1 MPNNIQTF
9 FLPISMIQS
18 LCQKILSSFIDKFER
33 DAGPNTDDNENEIE
47 VEINF
52 KEKISILSNWM
63 I

>member
-1 MPNNIQTF
+1 
-9 FLPISMIQS
+9 MIQS

-52 KEKISILSNWM
+52 KEKISILSN
-63 I
+63 